1 VEPTLTIG
9 DFSRATH
16 LSVKMLRH
24 YHDIGLLE
32 PAGVDPDTGYRRY
45 GTGQIAAAQVIR
57 RFRDLDMPLEEIHAV
72 LSTPDPEARSRL
84 IAAHL
89 ARLET
94 SLARTRDAVAALRD
108 LLERPPAVTPVRHRR
123 AAAVSAAAITQTV
136 DRADALAWYQGALGE
151 LHATLAAQGI
161 AATGPG
167 GGMYQT
173 ELFTEEQGEATI
185 FLPCQA
191 PPRPMGRVAG
201 LDVPAAELATVVHTG
216 PHAGIDLAYGTLA
229 AYVTRHALAVDGPI
243 REYYLAGPADTPDQT
258 AWLTEI
264 GWPIFETGTTGD
276 EAHGAASGQEDRSLG
291 APADGQ
297 ADHPRS
303 PRR

>member
-32 PAGVDPDTGYRRY
+32 PAGVDPGTGYRRY
-45 GTGQIAAAQVIR
+45 GTGQIATAQVIR
-57 RFRDLDMPLEEIHAV
+57 RFRDLDMPLEEIQAV
-72 LSTPDPEARSRL
+72 LSAADPRTRSQL

-89 ARLET
+89 ARLEA
-94 SLARTRDAVAALRD
+94 SLARTQDAVATLRD
-108 LLERPPAVTPVRHRR
+108 LLERPHAAAPVRHRH
-123 AAAVSAAAITQTV
+123 AAAVSAAAITEIV

-167 GGMYQT
+167 GGIYQT
-173 ELFTEEQGEATI
+173 ELFTEEHGEATI

-191 PPRPMGRVAG
+191 PVRPIGRVAF

-243 REYYLAGPADTPDQT
+243 REYYLTGPADAPDQ
-258 AWLTEI
+258 AWRTEI

-276 EAHGAASGQEDRSLG
+276 DAGGQEDLSFSG
-291 APADGQ
+291 IA
-297 ADHPRS
+297 RS
-303 PRR
+303 PRAVHGGSGT